1 MPFND
6 GTKRIAALYAFVD
19 QFIAGDSAM
28 RSSFDQVFG
37 DLVNSVNEL
46 AEYLEASAAA
56 GADQRYMG
64 RLVAVPTTR
73 LDAAPLEEGDFYVAA
88 HADAGQTLAWMRSM
102 AHTPEQ
108 VFVVHGEM
116 QAADI
121 LRQRIA
127 HELRWHATVPEHGST
142 LDV

>member
-1 MPFND
+1 
-6 GTKRIAALYAFVD
+6 
-19 QFIAGDSAM
+19 
-28 RSSFDQVFG
+28 
-37 DLVNSVNEL
+37 
-46 AEYLEASAAA
+46 
-56 GADQRYMG
+56 
-64 RLVAVPTTR
+64 
-73 LDAAPLEEGDFYVAA
+73 
-88 HADAGQTLAWMRSM
+88 MRSM